1 MAKSV
6 TQTCTHCRSGLK
18 KGNLVQTKMC
28 IDVPPG
34 LKSKVKKTFLFTP
47 QAPLE
52 AKKPK
57 KPFEFSFEVK
67 SVASLNCKLSPGFK
81 STVREPHPP
90 PKEE

>member
-52 AKKPK
+52 AKKKPK
-57 KPFEFSFEVK
+57 NPLSFLLK
-67 SVASLNCKLSPGFK
+67 
-81 STVREPHPP
+81 
-90 PKEE
+90 